1 MAHLVTGYAGSEH
14 ITSADDGAFN
24 AAFFGDGQFVMSSG
38 NKFKAEI
45 VDNNTVRI
53 LDGDLLMSGRHVR
66 IERNAYEE
74 LTIATGTATS
84 KRRDLICMTYSKDAS
99 TGVESAYLEVIKGM
113 ASATNPPTPTCNTA
127 SILNGATKSQMPL
140 YVVEINGVTLSAVTA
155 VFDTQETYMEM
166 FNRNYEDFKEACET
180 HLDSLDVLDSMD
192 AVRSNTSANQLA
204 GALALKELATAK
216 RITNLNVREDGL
228 YSFESA
234 ASNKPVATEGFMWV
248 CNSANG
254 EGGQLAI
261 FTSAG
266 KPLYTRKFT
275 STTFGTWERYAQGS
289 EIETLSNLIS
299 NLAND
304 LQVFEGET
312 KGDLS
317 TINRNLEMTA
327 GELGTLKT
335 AMKADEHI
343 FSSGQDYFRNAS
355 VRCTGGVKRLFIG
368 TLKSSAAMTAHET
381 YNVYTF
387 LDPLYW
393 PEREVDKIV
402 CVAADISET
411 VMARVIINVQ
421 GNVRV
426 IPFDN
431 RDADTEMNI
440 DITYI

>member
-45 VDNNTVRI
+45 IDNNTVRI
-53 LDGDLLMSGRHVR
+53 LDGDLLMNGRHVR
-66 IERNAYEE
+66 IERNAYED

-84 KRRDLICMTYSKDAS
+84 KRRDLICMTYEKNTS
-99 TGVESAYLEVIKGM
+99 TGVESAHLEVIKGTS
-113 ASATNPPTPTCNTA
+113 SATTPPTPSCNTA
-127 SILNGATKSQMPL
+127 NILTGATKSQMPL
-140 YVVEINGVTLSAVTA
+140 YVVELEGVTLSKVTA

-166 FNRNYEDFKEACET
+166 FNRNYEEFKDACET
-180 HLDSLDVLDSMD
+180 HLDSLNILDSMS

-216 RITNLNVREDGL
+216 RITNLDVREDGL
-228 YSFESA
+228 YSFESS
-234 ASNKPVATEGFMWV
+234 ASGKTVSSAGFMWV
-248 CNSANG
+248 HNSVNG
-254 EGGQLAI
+254 EGAQLAI

-266 KPLYTRKFT
+266 SPLYIRRFT
-275 STTFGTWERYAQGS
+275 STSFGTWERYALGK
-289 EIETLSNLIS
+289 EIDGVSGKIAELTS
-299 NLAND
+299 D
-304 LQVFEGET
+304 LQAYEGAT
-312 KGDLS
+312 SDVLL
-317 TINRNLEMTA
+317 TITRNLEMTA

-368 TLKSSAAMTAHET
+368 TLKSSAAMAAHET

-402 CVAADISET
+402 CVAED

-421 GNVRV
+421 GNIRV
-426 IPFDN
+426 IPFAQVDSN
-431 RDADTEMNI
+431 DTINI